1 MFPLIILGGVF
12 VWASYMLNKSTKPQ
26 VVVLPAVGPVIF
38 NPAPPTG
45 SNTFLGSI
53 TGIPGMYWNVSTQMG
68 DIPSGFVNPNATQ
81 SSTPMVN
88 INTTTPYSVGG
99 RNVSIPIVETYLAS

>member
-1 MFPLIILGGVF
+1 MPLVFLGIILIG
-12 VWASYMLNKSTKPQ
+12 ASYLVKRSQEPN
-26 VVVLPAVGPVIF
+26 VVVLPPVGPVIF

-53 TGIPGMYWNVSTQMG
+53 TGIPGMYWNITNQIG

-81 SSTPMVN
+81 SSTPMQTVM
-88 INTTTPYSVGG
+88 TTTPFSVGG
-99 RNVSIPIVETYLAS
+99 KSVAVPISESYLNA